1 MKSDKYMGMD
11 VHQATTVVAVIDAEA
26 KIVLETIVA
35 TAAAPIRRLIESIS
49 WPLAKNGSETAI
61 RDDPPFC
68 FAATQS
74 KRVITTRKL
83 FTMERMDISKDDA
96 IAHLAKWLDAET
108 TVRAVY
114 TSTTGNLSIVG
125 KITSLSPAAIRVAGS
140 GSEMLLY
147 LRATSLFDYKD
158 ARQVSTEAN
167 KDRANKYPTVIDIK
181 FSNGER
187 LVIVEYFSG

>member
-1 MKSDKYMGMD
+1 
-11 VHQATTVVAVIDAEA
+11 
-26 KIVLETIVA
+26 
-35 TAAAPIRRLIESIS
+35 
-49 WPLAKNGSETAI
+49 
-61 RDDPPFC
+61 
-68 FAATQS
+68 
-74 KRVITTRKL
+74 
-83 FTMERMDISKDDA
+83 MERMDISKDDA

-181 FSNGER
+181 FSNGDR

>member
-1 MKSDKYMGMD
+1 
-11 VHQATTVVAVIDAEA
+11 
-26 KIVLETIVA
+26 
-35 TAAAPIRRLIESIS
+35 
-49 WPLAKNGSETAI
+49 
-61 RDDPPFC
+61 
-68 FAATQS
+68 
-74 KRVITTRKL
+74 
-83 FTMERMDISKDDA
+83 MDISKDDA

-158 ARQVSTEAN
+158 ARQVPTEAN
-167 KDRANKYPTVIDIK
+167 KNRTNKYPTVIDIK
-181 FSNGER
+181 FSNGDR
-187 LVIVEYFSG
+187 VLIVEYFSG